1 MAIDR
6 ARLNFLFREDRG
18 RIGAR
23 DWLWGLRML
32 AFILVPFALVW
43 TALAPYAVHDIA
55 TSAFFVPLTV
65 VAYAF
70 AILYAFVVLLVA
82 VSYVNLSTKRFRDR
96 GLPVPLGLAALV
108 PLAALLAGATHW
120 LQPRVAEVMARGWVY
135 GVDGVLI
142 VVALWSFYE
151 LGTRP
156 AQEP

>member
-6 ARLNFLFREDRG
+6 AHLGFLFREDRG
-18 RIGAR
+18 RIDAR
-23 DWLWGLRML
+23 DWLRGLRTL
-32 AFILVPFALVW
+32 AFILIPFALVW
-43 TALAPYAVHDIA
+43 TALAPFAVHDIA

-82 VSYVNLSTKRFRDR
+82 VSYVNLSAKRFRDR
-96 GLPVPLGLAALV
+96 GLPAPLGLAALV
-108 PLAALLAGATHW
+108 PLAALIAGAAHW
-120 LQPRVAEVMARGWVY
+120 LQPRVAEVMSRGWVI
-135 GVDGVLI
+135 GADGLLI

-156 AQEP
+156 AREP